1 MWSHLKDNG
10 IKLPKITSEEID
22 QQIVPVLREMEKIGI
37 EINVK
42 LLNNLAKDVE
52 KRIKKIEKKIYELA
66 GEEFNINSP
75 IQMGEIIYEKLKLST
90 QEIKRTKNGFS
101 TAANEL
107 KKLERSPKGPPS
119 GHKIIRPILE
129 YRELSKL
136 LNTYLKPLPL
146 LVDDKL
152 RLHTN
157 YGQDTT
163 TGRLTSNEPNLQ
175 NIPIKGE
182 LGQQIRKAFVA
193 SKGMKLISA
202 DYSQIELRV
211 VACLADDKAMKKAFI
226 DDEDIHTK
234 TAAEIFN
241 TSIKK
246 VTADQRRVA
255 KTVNFGVLYGMS
267 PYGLS
272 QSLVIDQSKAAEF
285 INRYFTIHS
294 GIKEYC
300 NRMIRQAH
308 DEGFVE
314 TLFGFKRTLPNINSH
329 YHNMADAEERM
340 AINTPVQGTAA
351 EILKLAMIELKKRL
365 DLLNKNGF
373 KAQLLL
379 TIHDE
384 LIVETVDSAILE
396 VAGIVKE
403 SMEEVIKLC
412 VPIVAEVKTGKSWG
426 EMKPLNL
433 K

>member
-1 MWSHLKDNG
+1 MWSHLKDSG
-10 IKLPKITSEEID
+10 ISLPKITSKEINK
-22 QQIVPVLREMEKIGI
+22 QIVPVLRRMEATGI
-37 EINVK
+37 KINVK

-52 KRIKKIEKKIYELA
+52 SKTKVIERRIWKLS

-75 IQMGEIIYEKLKLST
+75 IQMAEILYKKIKLST
-90 QEIKRTKNGFS
+90 TDIKKTKNGYS

-107 KKLERSPKGPPS
+107 KKLEKK
-119 GHKIIRPILE
+119 HKIIKPILE

-136 LNTYLKPLPL
+136 LTTYLKPLPL
-146 LVDDKL
+146 LVDQNS

-182 LGQQIRKAFVA
+182 LGQKIRKAFVA
-193 SKGMKLISA
+193 SPGMKLISA

-211 VACLADDKAMKKAFI
+211 VACLADDKIMKEAFNSN
-226 DDEDIHTK
+226 EDIHAK
-234 TAAEIFN
+234 TAAEIFG
-241 TSIKK
+241 TSISK
-246 VTADQRRVA
+246 VNSNQRRVA

-272 QSLVIDQSKAAEF
+272 EALSIDQSEAAEF
-285 INRYFTIHS
+285 INRYFQVHI
-294 GIKEYC
+294 GIKNYC

-308 DEGFVE
+308 DEGYVE

-329 YHNMADAEERM
+329 YRNIAEAEERM

-351 EILKLAMIELKKRL
+351 EILKLAMIELEEKL
-365 DLLNKNGF
+365 NILNKKGL
-373 KAQLLL
+373 KAQMLL

-384 LIVETVDSAILE
+384 LIVEVADSAVSK
-396 VAGIVKE
+396 VAKIVKE
-403 SMEEVIKLC
+403 VMEEVIHLC
-412 VPIVAEVKTGKSWG
+412 VPIVAEVKVGRSWG
-426 EMKPLNL
+426 EMKIIKELT
-433 K
+433 

>member
-1 MWSHLKDNG
+1 
-10 IKLPKITSEEID
+10 
-22 QQIVPVLREMEKIGI
+22 
-37 EINVK
+37 
-42 LLNNLAKDVE
+42 
-52 KRIKKIEKKIYELA
+52 
-66 GEEFNINSP
+66 
-75 IQMGEIIYEKLKLST
+75 
-90 QEIKRTKNGFS
+90 
-101 TAANEL
+101 
-107 KKLERSPKGPPS
+107 
-119 GHKIIRPILE
+119 
-129 YRELSKL
+129 
-136 LNTYLKPLPL
+136 
-146 LVDDKL
+146 
-152 RLHTN
+152 
-157 YGQDTT
+157 
-163 TGRLTSNEPNLQ
+163 LQ

-211 VACLADDKAMKKAFI
+211 VACLADDKAMKEAFI
-226 DDEDIHTK
+226 DEEDIHAK

-285 INRYFTIHS
+285 INRYFTVHS

-384 LIVETVDSAILE
+384 LIIETVDSAISE
-396 VAGIVKE
+396 VARIVKE